1 MCFFLFVVNLRLPSK
16 KKKELWEL
24 SGLFVSHRLQLKQF
38 ELNYVE
44 EKKKISQKAS
54 SSTLQVSCQAAGTA
68 LWSADVTLSISA
80 QAQIARVQAHHIP
93 HIVGDR
99 WSVPHQGRGRGEGG
113 GVVFVRQVKENI
125 HLFLFCVFLFS
136 VCFFSVKMHLC
147 LSRGVHERATGHWG
161 GGGWRDQSEGGGV
174 PAHMIPQ
181 RCEAINS
188 L

>member
-1 MCFFLFVVNLRLPSK
+1 MRAVGFIRVTQVAAS
-16 KKKELWEL
+16 EL
-24 SGLFVSHRLQLKQF
+24 SF

-54 SSTLQVSCQAAGTA
+54 SSTLQVSCQATGTA

-99 WSVPHQGRGRGEGG
+99 WSVPHQGRGRGWGRS
-113 GVVFVRQVKENI
+113 GVLWDRSRKNTFVF
-125 HLFLFCVFLFS
+125 FVFF
-136 VCFFSVKMHLC
+136 VFQCKNAPVFEQMHA
-147 LSRGVHERATGHWG
+147 RACDWPWGWVDEEIRVG
-161 GGGWRDQSEGGGV
+161 GGGCGGGV